1 MKLRVDYTAG
11 SIFDL
16 ANHMFKP
23 EHDHALVWNKEQ
35 ALDVVR
41 EMSFCT
47 KANPEDFQVTNLE
60 TGKKFRF
67 CRKSQ

>member
-1 MKLRVDYTAG
+1 MKLRVDYTEG

-35 ALDVVR
+35 ALDQVR
-41 EMSFCT
+41 EMCFYT
-47 KANPEDFQVTNLE
+47 KANPEDFQITDLE

-67 CRKSQ
+67 LRKQQ